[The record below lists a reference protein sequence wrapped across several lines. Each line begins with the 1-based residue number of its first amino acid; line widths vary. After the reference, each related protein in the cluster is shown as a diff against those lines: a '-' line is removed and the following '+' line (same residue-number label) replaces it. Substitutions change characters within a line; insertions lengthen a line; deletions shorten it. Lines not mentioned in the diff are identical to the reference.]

1 MREREKKNVIF
12 VSIVCFLFIT
22 LPSSCIFSFQGA
34 VSIKKFYKSMY
45 AHKKVDE
52 VCLEYVLE
60 TINDNLDIWIDESD
74 ISGDCDWF

>member
-1 MREREKKNVIF
+1 MREKKNVIF

-22 LPSSCIFSFQGA
+22 PPSACILSFQGA

-45 AHKKVDE
+45 DHKKVDE

-74 ISGDCDWF
+74 ISGDDWF